1 MVYLGSKSRLA
12 KHLVP
17 IIQSYIKKDTE
28 GYLEPFVG
36 GANIIDKINH
46 ANKVGADIHPELI
59 TLLIKAQVSTHDFPI
74 TITKDEYNLVK
85 NNKEQYESWY
95 VGLVGFCA
103 SFSAQYYKGFANSG
117 DGRDRPA
124 EMIRNLVKQAPNLKD
139 ITFINK
145 SFEELDAVNN
155 YVIYCDPPYRDTTKY
170 KTKAF
175 DYDKFYQWCRETA
188 ETNTVLVS
196 EYSMPEDFTCIW
208 EKEHKTYLSST
219 TNKKVEKLFIYNQK
233 G

>member
-1 MVYLGSKSRLA
+1 
-12 KHLVP
+12 
-17 IIQSYIKKDTE
+17 
-28 GYLEPFVG
+28 
-36 GANIIDKINH
+36 
-46 ANKVGADIHPELI
+46 
-59 TLLIKAQVSTHDFPI
+59 
-74 TITKDEYNLVK
+74 
-85 NNKEQYESWY
+85 
-95 VGLVGFCA
+95 
-103 SFSAQYYKGFANSG
+103 
-117 DGRDRPA
+117 
-124 EMIRNLVKQAPNLKD
+124 MIRNLVKQAPNLKD